1 MTRLFMLA
9 ALLLFG
15 ALEAI
20 AADAPAAQQTGAA
33 GRWLTQS
40 GNFEIDIAA
49 CGQALCGTVVR
60 VLGNQSMSRPGTE
73 MKPADTKS
81 AMGMK
86 ILSELVPSDD
96 GTLQGR
102 IYNRENGK
110 TYDCRV
116 TPLAPDQLEIRAYK
130 FLPIFGKSQVWTR
143 VTSKKS

>member
-1 MTRLFMLA
+1 MTRRFMLA
-9 ALLLFG
+9 ALLSFG

-20 AADAPAAQQTGAA
+20 AADAPAAQQTGAV

-81 AMGMK
+81 VMGMK

>member
-9 ALLLFG
+9 ALLLVG
-15 ALEAI
+15 ALDAI
-20 AADAPAAQQTGAA
+20 AADAQPAQQAGAV

-40 GNFEIDIAA
+40 GNFEIDIAS

-73 MKPADTKS
+73 MKSADTKN
-81 AMGMK
+81 ALGMK
-86 ILSELVPSDD
+86 ILSALVPSED
-96 GTLQGR
+96 GTLEGQ

-116 TPLAPDQLEIRAYK
+116 TALAPDQLEIRAYK

-143 VTSKKS
+143 VGPKKS

>member
-1 MTRLFMLA
+1 MTRLVILA
-9 ALLLFG
+9 VLLFVG
-15 ALEAI
+15 SLHAM
-20 AADAPAAQQTGAA
+20 AADAPAARQTGAV
-33 GRWLTQS
+33 GRWLTES
-40 GNFEIDIAA
+40 GNFEIDIGS
-49 CGQALCGTVVR
+49 CGQMLCGTVVR

-73 MKPADTKS
+73 MKPADTSS

-116 TPLAPDQLEIRAYK
+116 TPVAPDQLEVRAYK
-130 FLPIFGKSQVWTR
+130 FLPIFGKTQVWTR
-143 VTSKKS
+143 VAAKKS